1 MQDGKVSNQ
10 DYDLVFNA
18 LGTENESYDLNRDG
32 NVDITDLS
40 YIYGNIGAVA
50 KTVNIE
56 DTNLIV
62 DMNEMIVNSPNANIN
77 DNQDIS
83 NLFIDEHDNSKSFKK

>member
-1 MQDGKVSNQ
+1 MTGI
-10 DYDLVFNA
+10 
-18 LGTENESYDLNRDG
+18 
-32 NVDITDLS
+32 DITDLS

-62 DMNEMIVNSPNANIN
+62 DMNEMTLA
-77 DNQDIS
+77 
-83 NLFIDEHDNSKSFKK
+83 H